1 MNYLRLFALLSL
13 SLVFMSFHE
22 YFFGFAELQYNKKS
36 QKIEVSIAVTGHD
49 FEQYLEEKGIEVP
62 SLEEC
67 VGQKIYLSKLEDEI
81 GNGFQIFDGE
91 DELKMDLLGME
102 VNNRD
107 QAIFYLSSREIKKP
121 ESLVVR
127 FDLLMNYYI
136 KQQNK
141 LSVFKEGKKEFYAFL
156 NTGPERKIDL

>member
-1 MNYLRLFALLSL
+1 MNYLRIVAIFSL
-13 SLVFMSFHE
+13 SFVFMSFHE
-22 YFFGFAELQYNKKS
+22 YFFGFAELQYNEETH
-36 QKIEVSIAVTGHD
+36 KIEVSIAVTGHD
-49 FEQYLEEKGIEVP
+49 FEQYLEEKEIEIP

-67 VGQKIYLSKLEDEI
+67 VGQKIHLNKIEDEI
-81 GNGFQIFDGE
+81 RNGFQVYDGK
-91 DELKMDLLGME
+91 DLLRLDLLGME
-102 VNNRD
+102 INNKD
-107 QAIFYLSSREIKKP
+107 QAIFYLSSRELKKP

-141 LSVFKEGKKEFYAFL
+141 LTVFNDGKKEFYAFL